1 MFMAENTTFAIAVL
15 AGLFSFLSP
24 CVLPLVPAYIGYLSG
39 ATVTAEGVSMAGR
52 RDMFLHAL
60 AFVLGFSLIFVLLG
74 VTAWSIGD
82 LLYSSL
88 PWLARIGG
96 TVLIVFGLA
105 LMGVFKLPF
114 LYSQKRIEVK
124 VNPKLGYLSSF
135 IIGIFFGAGW
145 TPCIGPILGGILL
158 LASQASTATQGALL
172 LMAYSLGLGIPFLL
186 VGAAFEAASDTIH
199 RLNRRSNWVSIL
211 SGAVLVLLGI
221 AVLTGQL
228 QLLAR
233 YGTFIDLESLLLK

>member
-1 MFMAENTTFAIAVL
+1 MPENITLAIALL

-39 ATVTAEGVSMAGR
+39 ATVTAGGVSIAGR
-52 RDMFLHAL
+52 RDTFLHAL
-60 AFVLGFSLIFVLLG
+60 GFVFGFSIIFIMLG

-82 LLYSSL
+82 LVYTFS
-88 PWLARIGG
+88 PWLSKIGG
-96 TVLIVFGLA
+96 IVLIVFGLA

-114 LYSQKRIEVK
+114 LYTQKRIEVK
-124 VNPKLGYLSSF
+124 VNPSLGYLSSF

-145 TPCIGPILGGILL
+145 TPCVGPILGGILL

-186 VGAAFEAASDTIH
+186 VGAAFDAASDTIR
-199 RLNRRSNWVSIL
+199 RLNRRSHWVSIA
-211 SGAVLVLLGI
+211 SGVVLVLLGM
-221 AVLTGQL
+221 AVLTNQL
-228 QLLAR
+228 QILAR
-233 YGTFIDLESLLLK
+233 YGSFIDLESLLR